1 MNALHFR
8 LRIIGILGIPLLLSC
23 GNTLI
28 GSDPADTPRSNFQI
42 LWENFDRYY
51 ALFEFKN
58 IDWNAL
64 YAVYSPQVT
73 ERMDDRALFDVMS
86 AMLAHLKD
94 GHVDLRTPFA
104 YFNSANRKPLK
115 TLDMELVKREHLSSG
130 FQTAGYGNFNFT
142 YGQMSAEIGYIHIAS
157 FGSRAGKSWVER
169 IDPIVDRFSENKG
182 LIIDVRNNPGGD
194 SRNAEAIA
202 GRFADQKR
210 VSSLVQVR
218 RGPGHSDFSPLRELH
233 VEPTGARQF
242 TSSIVVLTDKT
253 VASAAEYF
261 VLAMK
266 RFPYV
271 TVIGDTTGGVMANN
285 IRRELP
291 NGWVYRVSI
300 GKWFSADGEF
310 FEAVGI
316 PPDISVHV
324 AASDEPLE
332 RDVILEKAIELL
344 N

>member
-1 MNALHFR
+1 MHCRFR
-8 LRIIGILGIPLLLSC
+8 IVGILGIPLLLSC
-23 GNTLI
+23 GNTLV

-58 IDWNAL
+58 INWNAL

-73 ERMDDRALFDVMS
+73 ERTDDRALFDVMS

-94 GHVDLRTPFA
+94 GHVDLTTPFA

-115 TLDMELVKREHLSSG
+115 TLDMALVKREYLNSG
-130 FQTAGYGNFNFT
+130 FQTAGNGNFT

-157 FGSRAGKSWVER
+157 FSSRTGRSW
-169 IDPIVDRFSENKG
+169 
-182 LIIDVRNNPGGD
+182 
-194 SRNAEAIA
+194 
-202 GRFADQKR
+202 
-210 VSSLVQVR
+210 
-218 RGPGHSDFSPLRELH
+218 
-233 VEPTGARQF
+233 
-242 TSSIVVLTDKT
+242 
-253 VASAAEYF
+253 
-261 VLAMK
+261 
-266 RFPYV
+266 
-271 TVIGDTTGGVMANN
+271 
-285 IRRELP
+285 
-291 NGWVYRVSI
+291 
-300 GKWFSADGEF
+300 WFSADREF

-316 PPDISVHV
+316 PPDIPVHV

>member
-1 MNALHFR
+1 MHLRF
-8 LRIIGILGIPLLLSC
+8 RIIGILGIPLLLSC
-23 GNTLI
+23 GNTLV
-28 GSDPADTPRSNFQI
+28 GPDPADTARSNFQI

-73 ERMDDRALFDVMS
+73 ERTDDCALFDIMS

-94 GHVDLRTPFA
+94 GHVDLTTPFA

-115 TLDMELVKREHLSSG
+115 TLDMELVKREYLNSG
-130 FQTAGYGNFNFT
+130 FQTAGNGNFT
-142 YGQMSAEIGYIHIAS
+142 YGQVAAEIGYIHIAS
-157 FGSRAGKSWVER
+157 FSSRARRLWVEG

-194 SRNAEAIA
+194 SRNTEAIA
-202 GRFADQKR
+202 GRFADRKR
-210 VSSLVQVR
+210 VSSLLQVR

-233 VEPTGARQF
+233 VEPAGARQF

-253 VASAAEYF
+253 VASSAEYF

-266 RFPYV
+266 RFPYT
-271 TVIGDTTGGVMANN
+271 TVIGDRTGGVMANN
-285 IRRELP
+285 VPRELP
-291 NGWVYRVSI
+291 NGWVYRISI
-300 GKWFSADGEF
+300 GKWYSADGEF

-316 PPDISVHV
+316 PPDIPVHV

-332 RDVILEKAIELL
+332 RDVILEKALELL

>member
-1 MNALHFR
+1 MHFR
-8 LRIIGILGIPLLLSC
+8 FLIVGILGIPLLLSC
-23 GNTLI
+23 GTTLI

-51 ALFEFKN
+51 ALFEYKN

-104 YFNSANRKPLK
+104 YFNSVNRKPLK

-130 FQTAGYGNFNFT
+130 FQTAGYGNFT

-157 FGSRAGKSWVER
+157 FGSRSWVER

-182 LIIDVRNNPGGD
+182 LIIDVRNNPGGE
-194 SRNAEAIA
+194 SKNAEAIV

-218 RGPGHSDFSPLRELH
+218 RGPSHSDFSPLRELH
-233 VEPTGARQF
+233 VEPAGARQF
-242 TSSIVVLTDKT
+242 TSPIVVLTDKT

-271 TVIGDTTGGVMANN
+271 TVIGDTTGGVMAKN

-300 GKWFSADGEF
+300 GKRFSADGEF

-316 PPDISVHV
+316 PPDIPVHV

-332 RDVILEKAIELL
+332 RDAILEKAIDLL
-344 N
+344 K